1 MFNKPTSAELIKRL
15 KDQGLFDLP
24 SDDGDLAD
32 HVKAILH
39 GMRKQTPQ
47 QVLDGLV
54 AEIAAGMVPT
64 MAHALPELGRPGAVC
79 VRQVIDWRIDATVS
93 AAPPYEALVSTNLV
107 QFLASMVSAL
117 NSGIGIQ
124 LVDDHG
130 HHDGAAMAPRSDR
143 EVARDIK
150 RLLDGFIA
158 EQQVLALDFGD
169 VASRSMVQFRLFH
182 CALSWVLG
190 HELGHIVV
198 SASRRLQQPPPFE
211 PFVQELLD
219 GHFKQLLGDKRF
231 RTELGGLDAWQQHA
245 VHEAWLTELNADV
258 IGASLA
264 CGYQKD
270 HGPSRTVPG
279 IVGVTQFA
287 IHLGLIAHYMLDRY
301 QGLLDPRH
309 PLATPSHPPI
319 DFRMFCVLR
328 WMHKEQVQVAT
339 AAPTA
344 YAQQVFTELLRQ
356 AGFDLY

>member
-1 MFNKPTSAELIKRL
+1 MFNKPASAELIKRL

-24 SDDGDLAD
+24 SDDGDPTD
-32 HVKAILH
+32 HVKAILQ

-64 MAHALPELGRPGAVC
+64 MAHALPELGRPGAVR
-79 VRQVIDWRIDATVS
+79 VHQVIDWRINAMVS
-93 AAPPYEALVSTNLV
+93 DAPPYEALVSTNLV
-107 QFLASMVSAL
+107 KFLASMISAL

-130 HHDGAAMAPRSDR
+130 NHDGAPMAPRPDR

-169 VASRSMVQFRLFH
+169 DAPRHMVQFRLFH

-198 SASRRLQQPPPFE
+198 SESRRQQQTAPFE
-211 PFVQELLD
+211 PLVRDQLD
-219 GHFKQLLGDKRF
+219 GHFQQLLGDKRF
-231 RTELGGLDAWQQHA
+231 RAQLAGLDASQQHA
-245 VHEAWLTELNADV
+245 VHEAWLTELNADI

-264 CGYQKD
+264 CGYQKG

-279 IVGVTQFA
+279 IVGATKFA

-301 QGLLDPRH
+301 QGLLDPAH
-309 PLATPSHPPI
+309 PQATPSHPPI
-319 DFRMFCVLR
+319 DFRMFCVLQ
-328 WMHKEQVQVAT
+328 WMHKDQLQVAT

-344 YAQQVFTELLRQ
+344 CAQQVFTEVLRQ

>member
-24 SDDGDLAD
+24 SDDGDPAD

-64 MAHALPELGRPGAVC
+64 MAHSLPELGRSGAVR
-79 VRQVIDWRIDATVS
+79 VHQVIDWRINAMVS
-93 AAPPYEALVSTNLV
+93 DAPPYEALVSTNLV
-107 QFLASMVSAL
+107 KFLASMISAL

-124 LVDDHG
+124 LVDDQG
-130 HHDGAAMAPRSDR
+130 NHDGAAMAPRPDR

-169 VASRSMVQFRLFH
+169 DASRTMVQFRLFH

-198 SASRRLQQPPPFE
+198 SESRRLQQPAPFE
-211 PFVQELLD
+211 PLVRDQLD
-219 GHFKQLLGDKRF
+219 GHFQLLLGDKRF
-231 RTELGGLDAWQQHA
+231 RAELSGLDAWQQQA
-245 VHEAWLTELNADV
+245 AHEAWLTELNADV

-270 HGPSRTVPG
+270 HGPSRTAPG
-279 IVGVTQFA
+279 IVGVTKYA

-301 QGLLDPRH
+301 QGLFDPAH
-309 PLATPSHPPI
+309 PQATPSHPPI
-319 DFRMFCVLR
+319 DFRMFCVLQ
-328 WMHKEQVQVAT
+328 WMYKEQLQVAT

-344 YAQQVFTELLRQ
+344 YAQQVFTEVLRQ